1 MSRGEPVIVH
11 RGPRY
16 DRFGNT
22 IDGGGDVTV
31 RGVVAPGAAS
41 RWAESVRDGRSIAYT
56 VFIPG
61 RPVDIATGDTVEIS
75 PEDLVTIREARELS
89 IVVNDWRSPWTA
101 RRGLELVALG
111 GVG

>member
-1 MSRGEPVIVH
+1 MSRGEPIIVH

-22 IDGGGDVTV
+22 IDGGDVTV

-56 VFIPG
+56 VFITGQP
-61 RPVDIATGDTVEIS
+61 RDIATGDVVTIT
-75 PEDLVTIREARELS
+75 PEDLVTIRDARELS